1 MSDELVVRHC
11 APTLA
16 SLKAGSL
23 FGCCYKKQEEMK
35 DAVRSMN
42 HRLSGLGLRII
53 PLRYTNGRA
62 LIYVYRPRLL
72 SEALE
77 DQDACRLLR
86 ENGYRCSRPEQCLI
100 HLIDRLRDSE
110 EFPHEI
116 GLFLGYP
123 PADVDGFIHRHDE
136 CIFTGTWKVYADVEH
151 AKQLFEQ
158 YRQCTD
164 RCLHCLANGKTLES
178 MATPA

>member
-42 HRLSGLGLRII
+42 HRLSGSGLRII

-86 ENGYRCSRPEQCLI
+86 ENGYRCSRPEHCLI

-123 PADVDGFIHRHDE
+123 PADVDGFMHRRDSYKL
-136 CIFTGTWKVYADVEH
+136 CGLWKVYDDTEAAMRQFDR
-151 AKQLFEQ
+151 
-158 YRQCTD
+158 YRHCTQVYLD
-164 RCLHCLANGKTLES
+164 CLSRGFTLEKL
-178 MATPA
+178 AVQG